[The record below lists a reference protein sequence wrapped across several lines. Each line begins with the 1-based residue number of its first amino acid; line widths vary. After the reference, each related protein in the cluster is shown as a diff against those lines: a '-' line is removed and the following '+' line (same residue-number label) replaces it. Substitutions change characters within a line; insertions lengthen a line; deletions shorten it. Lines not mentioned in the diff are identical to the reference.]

1 MYHMVRVLV
10 WFYVRL
16 YRVCSTKMQL
26 ATVCLISFLL
36 FLLLLPAQQNTN
48 ALLLKRNKQNH
59 IIYLQNGGGCDQKPV
74 SVQTMLAS
82 PTSKC
87 PSLQLNVTKAP
98 TAYFRW
104 LADTLVP
111 SIRPFIGTSGVAH

>member
-1 MYHMVRVLV
+1 MHCHR
-10 WFYVRL
+10 
-16 YRVCSTKMQL
+16 SGIDK
-26 ATVCLISFLL
+26 
-36 FLLLLPAQQNTN
+36 NTF
-48 ALLLKRNKQNH
+48 
-59 IIYLQNGGGCDQKPV
+59 IYLQNGGGCDQNPV